1 MAEDAPRER
10 WDGWVGPRTWIP
22 VAGLLVVALA
32 ALGGLLAFNWDGS
45 GSTSSG
51 ASAASNSSPFKD
63 GRQSTHQHADF
74 LVIIRGKQIDYG
86 QKQFIAELGNEAS
99 DAAHVHLPH
108 TTVVHV
114 HKTSTTWDEFFRS
127 VQTELLDASYPTVK
141 LGAACMKLPGGDKVC
156 DGNGESFKF
165 IVNGVKV
172 DGIANTEI
180 HDMDR
185 VLVSFG
191 PETFQQVMDQQ
202 WPKVSDQACIL
213 SERCSERIPKDEPP
227 ETCQGQGDCV
237 KPGG

>member
-1 MAEDAPRER
+1 MADGEPKER

-22 VAGLLVVALA
+22 AAGLLVVIMAI
-32 ALGGLLAFNWDGS
+32 LGGLLAFKWDGS
-45 GSTSSG
+45 
-51 ASAASNSSPFKD
+51 ASATNGSSATDASGPFKD

-74 LVIIRGKQIDYG
+74 LVIIRGKAIDYG
-86 QKQFIAELGNEAS
+86 QKQFIAELGNEVS

-108 TTVVHV
+108 TTVAHV

-127 VQTELLDASYPTVK
+127 VQTELLDPSYPTVK
-141 LGAACMKLPGGDKVC
+141 AGTACMKIPGGDKLC
-156 DGNGESFKF
+156 EGNGETFKF

-172 DGIANTEI
+172 DGIANTDI
-180 HDMDR
+180 HDMER

-227 ETCQGQGDCV
+227 ETCQGTGGCI